1 MTRVAGEGD
10 LQIYCDNSEY
20 GARERLKF
28 CNRFSARGIRRQR
41 NAMNKDERVRDET
54 ERTAPLAEAAIPAR
68 TAKNDRRRWP
78 LLMVG
83 GMLGVPLLAL
93 IAWTMVALSWSYSK
107 GDRAG
112 FIQKFSQKGWICKT
126 WEGDLAM
133 VTLPG
138 AVPERFPFSVRDDSL
153 AREIPK
159 LMGSRVS
166 ITYEEHRGV
175 PGTCFGET
183 DYFVTGIKAIP

>member
-1 MTRVAGEGD
+1 
-10 LQIYCDNSEY
+10 
-20 GARERLKF
+20 
-28 CNRFSARGIRRQR
+28 
-41 NAMNKDERVRDET
+41 MNEDERVRDET
-54 ERTAPLAEAAIPAR
+54 ERTAPPVEAAIPAR
-68 TAKNDRRRWP
+68 TAKSNRRWP
-78 LLMVG
+78 LMMIG

-93 IAWTMVALSWSYSK
+93 TAWTMVALTWSYSK

-153 AREIPK
+153 AKEIPK